1 MKLEKAVSKN
11 KNRVDELMRV
21 TRRWI
26 SGLKDEYAVDG
37 FLKFYFAYEM
47 LVAIKKYK
55 KGKKYEEFRKM
66 YLDNFYYLDIYCK
79 HKGYENI
86 DDIID
91 KCPQDKKGGRISIRW
106 VRNSLVHEKSGEKDL
121 AEKLAV
127 CSADEFGL
135 KVLGAI

>member
-55 KGKKYEEFRKM
+55 KGKK
-66 YLDNFYYLDIYCK
+66 
-79 HKGYENI
+79 
-86 DDIID
+86 
-91 KCPQDKKGGRISIRW
+91 IRG
-106 VRNSLVHEKSGEKDL
+106 V
-121 AEKLAV
+121 
-127 CSADEFGL
+127 
-135 KVLGAI
+135 